1 MSRVSTS
8 EGGTNELDREIVVGD
23 LLRYLTGLADL
34 QRDSRTG
41 NVALADAIRSLVGA
55 LRPYRSNSV
64 LDLSKL
70 LADPDTRKMARRA
83 PRKPAVELPPGL
95 ATLAKS
101 VVEGVL
107 ADDRYSKG
115 QLADMGFQRFGIS
128 RSKLCRLPK
137 ADAVEAIRSALEHER
152 SLEAIS
158 RQAEVAGRRRAQGY

>member
-8 EGGTNELDREIVVGD
+8 EGGPNDLDREIVVGD

-41 NVALADAIRSLVGA
+41 NAALADAIRSLVGA

-70 LADPDTRKMARRA
+70 LADPDTRKVARRA

-95 ATLAKS
+95 TTLAKS

>member
-8 EGGTNELDREIVVGD
+8 EGDAYDPDRGIFVGD

-41 NVALADAIRSLVGA
+41 NAALADAIRSLVGA

-70 LADPDTRKMARRA
+70 LADLDTRKVTKRA
-83 PRKPAVELPPGL
+83 PRKPAVELPPNLKALSG
-95 ATLAKS
+95 A
-101 VVEGVL
+101 VIERVL
-107 ADDRYSKG
+107 EDDRYSKS

-128 RSKLCRLPK
+128 RSRLCRLPK

-152 SLEAIS
+152 SLDAIGQ
-158 RQAEVAGRRRAQGY
+158 QAEAAGRKRARGH